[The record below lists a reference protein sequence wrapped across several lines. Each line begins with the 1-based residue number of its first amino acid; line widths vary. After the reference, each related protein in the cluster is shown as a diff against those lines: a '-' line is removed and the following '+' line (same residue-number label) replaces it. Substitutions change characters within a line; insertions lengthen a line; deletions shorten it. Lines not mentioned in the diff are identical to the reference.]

1 MRKLAAAALLALAVV
16 IAASGCVNQHPA
28 PEESPTSERAGET
41 ADIAAVTGAP
51 APSGSVE
58 PEPSENNTYRL
69 IATSRAAVEIC
80 GRLGLELVGRP
91 ALDGLPERYD
101 GLPETGS
108 PMQPDFEAIRLL
120 APTEVIGPDTL
131 EGELAPGFENAG
143 VPATFLNLR
152 SVAGLYESAAYLG
165 GKYGAEDAADALIAE
180 YETALAELE
189 AKKAGKQGPRVLI
202 LMGLPGAY
210 IECTPSSY
218 VGSLIE
224 LCGGTS
230 VVTDPVEDFVSWN
243 TEALLELDPDVIVR
257 TAHALPEL
265 VADMFAKEFEENDIW
280 KHFRAVR
287 EGRVY
292 DLDYNVF
299 GMSANFRWP
308 EAFDELAEIF
318 YGEAP
323 DDGARG

>member
-1 MRKLAAAALLALAVV
+1 MRKFAAAVLAVAL
-16 IAASGCVNQHPA
+16 IASGCVNQHPA
-28 PEESPTSERAGET
+28 PEEPT
-41 ADIAAVTGAP
+41 
-51 APSGSVE
+51 
-58 PEPSENNTYRL
+58 PSENAVETETIIETDADMPASDAAASETPAADTYRL

-80 GRLGLELVGRP
+80 DRLGLPLIGRP

-120 APTEVIGPDTL
+120 DPTEVVGPDTL
-131 EGELAPGFENAG
+131 ESELSEGFENAG
-143 VPATFLNLR
+143 IPATFLNLR
-152 SVAGLYESAAYLG
+152 SVEGLYESVRYLG
-165 GKYGAEDAADALIAE
+165 DKYGAVDKADGLIAE
-180 YETALAELE
+180 YRAALAELE
-189 AKKAGKQGPRVLI
+189 AKKEGKQGPRVLI

-218 VGSLIE
+218 AGSLVE

-230 VVTDPVEDFVSWN
+230 VVVDPVEDFVSWN
-243 TEALLELDPDVIVR
+243 TEALLELDPDVILR

-265 VADMFAKEFEENDIW
+265 VQDMFAKEFEENDIW
-280 KHFRAVR
+280 KHFRAVQ

-292 DLDYNVF
+292 DLDYTVF
-299 GMSANFRWP
+299 GMSANFRWQ

-318 YGEAP
+318 YGDETS
-323 DDGARG
+323 